1 MTILETEDI
10 KYNLI
15 ELIGSGATCE
25 VYKGHPM
32 ENSSA
37 LFAIKIFKER
47 NRNFFEKE
55 TFIHEILNNSNYFL
69 PLKKA
74 GSGYIHRT
82 PEESIFT
89 YMNEEETLEKV
100 FYEIEE
106 LAENGELF
114 NYVYDIGKGFNEEI
128 CAKIF
133 YDIIKSVELLHKK
146 GIVHCDIKPENILIG
161 NDFKPK
167 LIDFGFSQKI
177 RDENNYII
185 DSSSGSD
192 IYCAPEIRK
201 VHIQGYNG
209 IKSDIFSLGVLLFV
223 IKVGKFPFSS
233 ILFACKNASMF
244 FS

>member
-25 VYKGHPM
+25 VYKGHQM

-37 LFAIKIFKER
+37 LFAIKIFNER

-133 YDIIKSVELLHKK
+133 YDIIKSVELLHKNQNGLNVSYCFTPPSK
-146 GIVHCDIKPENILIG
+146 KAGISISRIYSSNITCIKT
-161 NDFKPK
+161 
-167 LIDFGFSQKI
+167 
-177 RDENNYII
+177 II
-185 DSSSGSD
+185 VD
-192 IYCAPEIRK
+192 
-201 VHIQGYNG
+201 
-209 IKSDIFSLGVLLFV
+209 L
-223 IKVGKFPFSS
+223 
-233 ILFACKNASMF
+233 
-244 FS
+244 